1 MGAGTQ
7 LKRKW
12 WNWQTHHLEG
22 VAPTRR
28 AGSSPAF
35 RTILVDIDQK
45 HHYYSEK
52 LRETSLRIIAYSV
65 LLLTLCFAL
74 AFAGATIR
82 DGSLQARSDGNDVT
96 IQWGTTD
103 ESFMKEFVVEREGN
117 GESGFVAIG
126 SVPPKGSG
134 TFYEFVDQ
142 TAFKTVVSVYQYRIK
157 IVSMDGGV
165 SFSKV
170 VTVSHNVSGVKRTW
184 GSLKA
189 MFR

>member
-1 MGAGTQ
+1 MAQ
-7 LKRKW
+7 FLRKW

-35 RTILVDIDQK
+35 RTFSVDIDEN
-45 HHYYSEK
+45 HLYNSEK
-52 LRETSLRIIAYSV
+52 LRDASLKTTAYSA
-65 LLLTLCFAL
+65 LLIVSCFAL
-74 AFAGATIR
+74 AYAGATIR

-103 ESFMKEFVVEREGN
+103 ESLMKEFDVEREGN
-117 GESGFVAIG
+117 GESAFVDIG
-126 SVPPKGSG
+126 TVAPKGSG
-134 TFYEFVDQ
+134 SFYEFVDQ

-157 IVSMDGGV
+157 IVSAEGIAY
-165 SFSKV
+165 SKV